1 MTCKTFKKK
10 KISSKVGKSR
20 MFEGEKSTN
29 GKAGTRYIL
38 VLLGHEMKFHD
49 VLKTTP

>member
-1 MTCKTFKKK
+1 
-10 KISSKVGKSR
+10 

-29 GKAGTRYIL
+29 GKAVTHYIL

-49 VLKTTP
+49 VLKTTTQPCKIE